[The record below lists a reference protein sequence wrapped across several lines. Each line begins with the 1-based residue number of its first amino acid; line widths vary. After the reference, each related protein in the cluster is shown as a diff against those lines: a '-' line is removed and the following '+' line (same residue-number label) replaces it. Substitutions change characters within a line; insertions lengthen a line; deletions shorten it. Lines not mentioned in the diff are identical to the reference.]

1 MRHLK
6 YFLFLAILERGV
18 EVKLLFSLWDH
29 TKADMT
35 NYMKSLTALNGIH
48 DAQVEAKLFEVPSFT
63 PDQALIPFARVN
75 HNKYMV
81 TDKTGF
87 IGKNMMKF
95 CFS

>member
-1 MRHLK
+1 
-6 YFLFLAILERGV
+6 
-18 EVKLLFSLWDH
+18 
-29 TKADMT
+29 
-35 NYMKSLTALNGIH
+35 MKSITALNGVH

-87 IGKNMMKF
+87 IGKHTYNKNVYFHNFPFHPVESKYQFMKT
-95 CFS
+95 CYLLH